1 MREDFIE
8 QLEKLFPEGFLIVY
22 RAGPDHRVHKHNP
35 RNDSVFESLYGLMG
49 ADIDELSE
57 EDNDGGDID
66 GPGNKFP
73 GPSED
78 G

>member
-8 QLEKLFPEGFLIVY
+8 QLEKLFPGGFLIVY

-35 RNDSVFESLYGLMG
+35 RGDDVFESLYLLMG
-49 ADIDELSE
+49 ADLGEIE
-57 EDNDGGDID
+57 EDEDGGDIA
-66 GPGNKFP
+66 GPGNKYP
-73 GPSED
+73 GPEEN

>member
-8 QLEKLFPEGFLIVY
+8 QLEKLFPGGFLIVY

-35 RNDSVFESLYGLMG
+35 KGDEIFESLYMLMG
-49 ADIDELSE
+49 ADIGELSE
-57 EDNDGGDID
+57 EDGDGGDIA
-66 GPGNKFP
+66 GPGNKP
-73 GPSED
+73 GAPET